1 MSESRRYI
9 VASDPT
15 EEEVKRFKQGLESY
29 NMEKTNGEYNS
40 PQPWHNLVLKDEKG
54 NVIGGISTS
63 TLYWTQYLEVLW
75 VDENYRGLGYGK
87 DLVIESQR
95 LAKDIGCI
103 SSHVY
108 TFSWQ
113 APEFYQA
120 VGYDLL
126 VTYDGYHSG
135 IKEHVLMTRL
145 DSLDDKPA
153 SRVDPNRFAVESDP
167 TEEELKTVRSGLTGN
182 FNKHVQSVMKEH
194 PHTDYCSV
202 AKNDDGEVIGGISG
216 YTTLGILNIAEFW
229 VDEKHR
235 GLGYGKA
242 LLMHA
247 ENLAKG
253 RGCIAGQIACFSF
266 QNLEFLKSQG
276 YEILGFSDAYPND
289 VKEYYLTKI
298 F

>member
-1 MSESRRYI
+1 

-15 EEEVKRFKQGLESY
+15 EEEVKRFRQGLESS
-29 NMEKTNGEYNS
+29 NMEKTNGEFNG

-54 NVIGGISTS
+54 KVIGGISTS

-87 DLVIESQR
+87 ALVIEAQR

-145 DSLDDKPA
+145 DSLDDRPA
-153 SRVDPNRFAVESDP
+153 SRVDPNRFAITSDP
-167 TEEELKTVRSGLTGN
+167 TEEELKTVRSGLTRN
-182 FNKHVQSVMKEH
+182 FSKHVQSVMKEH

-202 AKNDDGEVIGGISG
+202 AKHDDGEVIGGISG
-216 YTTLGILNIAEFW
+216 YTTLGILHIAEFW

-235 GLGYGKA
+235 GLGYGKE

-247 ENLAKG
+247 ETLAKE
-253 RGCIAGQIACFSF
+253 RRCIAGQVACFSF